1 MLKQKH
7 LYTDDQIK
15 EIKNNIRSVEEEIN
29 RLKVE
34 TSKGFKKQRA
44 LLLCMYRWR
53 SATFATDFAVTM
65 NDMEEQMAQLE
76 ARRNAAFKKLTH

>member
-1 MLKQKH
+1 MMMTDRATRLLKLLKRMLKQEH

-34 TSKGFKKQRA
+34 TSKGFKKQ
-44 LLLCMYRWR
+44 
-53 SATFATDFAVTM
+53 
-65 NDMEEQMAQLE
+65 
-76 ARRNAAFKKLTH
+76 

>member
-1 MLKQKH
+1 MMMTDRATRLLKLLKRMLKQEH

-34 TSKGFKKQRA
+34 TSRGFKKQ
-44 LLLCMYRWR
+44 
-53 SATFATDFAVTM
+53 
-65 NDMEEQMAQLE
+65 
-76 ARRNAAFKKLTH
+76 